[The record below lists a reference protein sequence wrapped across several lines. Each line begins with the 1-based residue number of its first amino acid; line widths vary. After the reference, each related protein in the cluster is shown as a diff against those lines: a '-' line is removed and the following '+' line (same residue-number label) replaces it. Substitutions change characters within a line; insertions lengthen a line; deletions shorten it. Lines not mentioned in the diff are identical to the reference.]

1 MRSAVWGICGIALGV
16 VFVLAVGALSVQAIG
31 QEAGAMF
38 DLYNTVIRIT
48 PPRIPLLPMLA
59 TAVLS
64 VLVMLVLTLGSL
76 ELSMR
81 SRQALVAGFFLAA
94 ALLITWALLL
104 TAARNTGGDRTVG
117 VLPGWKGW
125 LEKGGRSSAVHVVT
139 LLSVGSLWCR
149 FGSQQ
154 TMSTPDQNDTPV
166 HA

>member
-1 MRSAVWGICGIALGV
+1 MKNAGWGVCGITLGV
-16 VFVLAVGALSVQAIG
+16 IFVIAVGALSVQAIG
-31 QEAGAMF
+31 QEAGAVF

-59 TAVLS
+59 TATLS
-64 VLVMLVLTLGSL
+64 VLVMLFLTLGSL
-76 ELSMR
+76 KMSRR
-81 SRQALVAGFFLAA
+81 SRQALVAGFFLTA

-104 TAARNTGGDRTVG
+104 TAARRTGDITLG

-154 TMSTPDQNDTPV
+154 TKSEPDHADTPA
-166 HA
+166 HS